1 MRGERRPTSNA
12 IATQSDPTAEFKNP
26 HLLPGWRLQPPPL
39 RVILF
44 AVKSFPIAPRK
55 HRFSDTMLQ
64 MAIPTVPI
72 DHLILNQLGRGEM
85 RLLALVVAVRKSLG
99 RTEAVKGDLSTIVKS
114 SLRKL
119 VASNAVVD
127 VEGVFSLRPQA

>member
-1 MRGERRPTSNA
+1 
-12 IATQSDPTAEFKNP
+12 
-26 HLLPGWRLQPPPL
+26 
-39 RVILF
+39 
-44 AVKSFPIAPRK
+44 
-55 HRFSDTMLQ
+55 

-72 DHLILNQLGRGEM
+72 DHLILNQLSRGEM

-119 VASNAVVD
+119 VAAKAVVD
-127 VEGVFSLRPQA
+127 VEGVFSLRPQQ

>member
-1 MRGERRPTSNA
+1 MR
-12 IATQSDPTAEFKNP
+12 
-26 HLLPGWRLQPPPL
+26 
-39 RVILF
+39 
-44 AVKSFPIAPRK
+44 
-55 HRFSDTMLQ
+55 Q

-72 DHLILNQLGRGEM
+72 DHLILNQLARGEM

-127 VEGVFSLRPQA
+127 VEGVFSLRQASAAASGPAR